1 MDGLLAKRVLIALAK
16 KFSYES
22 IRRVNCTAIDNSTG
36 VPKKIQGYKLHLTRN
51 GHSYAQ
57 LVVYPLEDNVELPFG
72 VNLDSLVA
80 KSAKWE
86 SLLEGL
92 AGHRVTTRSI
102 ANKHMFSNRHKQ
114 TKPIS
119 IRVASIEQLMIEL
132 ELEGYLKN
140 A

>member
-22 IRRVNCTAIDNSTG
+22 VRRANCSAIDNSTS
-36 VPKKIQGYKLHLTRN
+36 VPKKIQGYQLHLTRN

-57 LVVYPLEDNVELPFG
+57 LVVYPLEDNVERPVG
-72 VNLDSLVA
+72 VNLEALVA

-92 AGHRVTTRSI
+92 AGNIVSARLI
-102 ANKHMFSNRHKQ
+102 MNKHVFRNRHKQ
-114 TKPIS
+114 KHIN

-140 A
+140 T

>member
-22 IRRVNCTAIDNSTG
+22 VRRVNCIAIDNSTG
-36 VPKKIQGYKLHLTRN
+36 VPKKIQGYTLHFTRH

-72 VNLDSLVA
+72 VNLEALIA

-86 SLLEGL
+86 KLLEGL
-92 AGHRVTTRSI
+92 AGHRVTTRSTV
-102 ANKHMFSNRHKQ
+102 NKHMFSNRCRQ

-119 IRVASIEQLMIEL
+119 IRVASIEQLVIDL
-132 ELEGYLKN
+132 ELKGFLKN
-140 A
+140 I